1 MDSAV
6 RFQDRAGAGGLLAT
20 KLLRYS
26 NCPDVVVLAIPRGGV
41 PVAFEVAKRL
51 NVSLDVVLVRKLGV
65 PEHQELAMGAVALG
79 DVRVLQ
85 SDVIQLNRISAAL
98 IEEVATRELKELTRR
113 NEMYRD
119 SRPAPEVRGKTIILV
134 DDGLATGSTM
144 RAAAKAV
151 KVQKCGRIVVAV
163 PIAAFGVC
171 EELKSQVDEIIC
183 AHTPKFLQSVG
194 HWYENFTQITD
205 DEVRKILMRA
215 KKQKFALASNEK

>member
-6 RFQDRAGAGGLLAT
+6 RFQDRTEAGRLLAT

-51 NVSLDVVLVRKLGV
+51 NVSLDIVLVRKLGV

-85 SDVIQLNRISAAL
+85 SDVIQLNRISEAL
-98 IEEVATRELKELTRR
+98 IEEVATRELKELIRR
-113 NEMYRD
+113 NEIYRE
-119 SRPAPEVRGKTIILV
+119 SRPAPEVQGKTIILV

-144 RAAAKAV
+144 RAAAKAI
-151 KVQKCGRIVVAV
+151 KAQKCGRIVVAV

-183 AHTPKFLQSVG
+183 AHTPPFLHSVG

-205 DEVRKILMRA
+205 DEVRKILIRA
-215 KKQKFALASNEK
+215 KKENSP